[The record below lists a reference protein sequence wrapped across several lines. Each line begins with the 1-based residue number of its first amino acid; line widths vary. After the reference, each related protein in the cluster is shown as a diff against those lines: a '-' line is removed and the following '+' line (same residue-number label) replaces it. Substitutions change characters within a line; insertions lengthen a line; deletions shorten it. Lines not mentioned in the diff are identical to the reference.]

1 MIISKGMEN
10 SPEYQKFASDHLRT
24 KDEVLASIAKKTKEY
39 KRIAK
44 DDRKTP
50 ASFYAVLD
58 SMLHTFEKRIRAAVL
73 FDELP
78 LWWIYNY
85 DLEYDQF
92 VLYMEHVKQIEI
104 DEYFPNNYAWIPD
117 ARYDLVGLSFKTL
130 SAGEYAELYD
140 VGVGTVRQWIRRGK
154 MRTATK
160 IGNEWQI
167 PVLSVPPSRG
177 YEMAQYIWHEEMENL
192 PNEYAYLNNYKHA
205 FFTQDSEDK
214 SKFHVLLVAKENASY
229 EGTDNIKQLVL
240 TAKEREKLEL
250 IMIARPEIRYC
261 KGY

>member
-1 MIISKGMEN
+1 MIISKGMED
-10 SPEYQKFASDHLRT
+10 SAEYRKIASEHLRT
-24 KDEVLASIAKKTKEY
+24 KDEVLASIAMKIKEY

-50 ASFYAVLD
+50 ASFYAVMD
-58 SMLHTFEKRIRAAVL
+58 SMLHTFANRISAAVL

-78 LWWIYNY
+78 SWWIYDY
-85 DLEYDQF
+85 DLEYDKF
-92 VLYMEHVKQIEI
+92 VLYMEHVKQIEV
-104 DEYFPNNYAWIPD
+104 DENDPNGYGWIVD
-117 ARYDLVGLSFKTL
+117 ARYDLIGLSFKKL
-130 SAGEYAELYD
+130 SAGEYAALYD

-177 YEMAQYIWHEEMENL
+177 YEMAQYTWNEEMENL
-192 PNEYAYLNNYKHA
+192 PKEYSWLNNYKYA

-214 SKFHVLLVAKENASY
+214 SKFNVLLVAKENVNC
-229 EGTDNIKQLVL
+229 EGSDNIKRLVL

>member
-1 MIISKGMEN
+1 MIISKGMED
-10 SPEYQKFASDHLRT
+10 SPIYQEFITKHMRT
-24 KDEVLASIAKKTKEY
+24 KDEILESIAKKIKKY

-44 DDRKTP
+44 TDRKTP
-50 ASFYAVLD
+50 AAFYTVLD
-58 SMLHTFEKRIRAAVL
+58 SMLHSFEKRIKDAIL

-78 LWWIYNY
+78 SWWVYDY

-104 DEYFPNNYAWIPD
+104 GEHNPDSYCWKPD
-117 ARYDLVGLSFKTL
+117 ARYVLIGLSFKTL
-130 SAGEYAELYD
+130 SASEYAVLYD

-177 YEMAQYIWHEEMENL
+177 YETAQYIWHKEMEDL
-192 PNEYAYLNNYKHA
+192 PEEFSYLNDYNLA
-205 FFTQDSEDK
+205 TFEQDYEDK
-214 SKFHVLLVAKENASY
+214 TKFHVRLVSKETISPEDMSKNK
-229 EGTDNIKQLVL
+229 ELIL

-261 KGY
+261 WNY